1 MKDQREKSLQTN
13 NRNKTQKRTAPK
25 SEGGEYMYIYD
36 QASSLQRKSSLYKI
50 SELKLK
56 RATDRGLPLGSGGVF
71 VEKQPV
77 KVIHSDPASRIGK
90 SRRAVADRPL
100 QATLVK
106 CISLYLMSPSS
117 LTERGTSGVHMP
129 FREVVYTFQMSFLLR
144 KKLLH
149 FQSITKWQGAMN
161 STAPK

>member
-1 MKDQREKSLQTN
+1 
-13 NRNKTQKRTAPK
+13 
-25 SEGGEYMYIYD
+25 MYIYD

-56 RATDRGLPLGSGGVF
+56 RAIDRGLPLGRGGVF

-77 KVIHSDPASRIGK
+77 KVIHSEPASWIGK

-100 QATLVK
+100 QAILVK

-117 LTERGTSGVHMP
+117 LTERGTLGVHMP
-129 FREVVYTFQMSFLLR
+129 FQGGCLHVADEFPSKKEINTFPEHYKVTRL
-144 KKLLH
+144 
-149 FQSITKWQGAMN
+149 
-161 STAPK
+161 